1 MTELLLFCAVAAAA
15 VAAVMSLA
23 VLSTGVLVT
32 AGLVVSLWIAT
43 RAHMLCQTL
52 LGHRVEEIATPD
64 IIGRQWSSSRS
75 SLIATP
81 A

>member
-23 VLSTGVLVT
+23 VLGTCVLVT
-32 AGLVVSLWIAT
+32 AGLVVSLWFAT
-43 RAHMLCQTL
+43 RAHTFCQTL
-52 LGHRVEEIATPD
+52 LGHRVEAITTPD

-81 A
+81 V